1 MLSKTIVL
9 DTINKL
15 PNSFSLDEIVEEL
28 ILLNKIQTGMEQSKN
43 NEVITHDEMKNKL
56 EKWFK

>member
-1 MLSKTIVL
+1 MLNKTVVL
-9 DTINKL
+9 ETVSKL

-28 ILLNKIQTGMEQSKN
+28 IVLNKIQNGMEQSKN
-43 NEVITHDEMKNKL
+43 NEVIKHDEMKNKI

>member
-1 MLSKTIVL
+1 MLNKAIVL
-9 DTINKL
+9 DSINKL

-28 ILLNKIQTGMEQSKN
+28 ILLNKIQNGMEQSKN
-43 NEVITHDEMKNKL
+43 NEVIKHDEMKNKV

>member
-1 MLSKTIVL
+1 MLNKTIVL

-28 ILLNKIQTGMEQSKN
+28 ILLNKIQIGMEQSKN
-43 NEVITHDEMKNKL
+43 NEVIKHDEMKNKI

>member
-1 MLSKTIVL
+1 MLNKAIVL
-9 DTINKL
+9 DSINKL

-43 NEVITHDEMKNKL
+43 NEVIKHDEMKNKV